1 MLRNSFHRRVVSF
14 ILVHLMGKC
23 LPNIDDS
30 TRKINCII
38 GSLFKTPGIF
48 NQGRQITKIEIDF
61 ESESR
66 ECVKLRKNEGKLKS
80 I

>member
-1 MLRNSFHRRVVSF
+1 MKFYSGRFN
-14 ILVHLMGKC
+14 GKC

-30 TRKINCII
+30 TRKINCIS

>member
-1 MLRNSFHRRVVSF
+1 MASMKCCEVAVTD

-30 TRKINCII
+30 TRKINCIS

-66 ECVKLRKNEGKLKS
+66 ECVNLRKNEGKSKS

>member
-1 MLRNSFHRRVVSF
+1 MVYFHKSDVFHSGTF
-14 ILVHLMGKC
+14 NGKVFAKY
-23 LPNIDDS
+23 DDS
-30 TRKINCII
+30 TRKIKYI
-38 GSLFKTPGIF
+38 GGFLFKTPGIF

>member
-1 MLRNSFHRRVVSF
+1 MMIPQEKNASVVYV
-14 ILVHLMGKC
+14 L
-23 LPNIDDS
+23 
-30 TRKINCII
+30 
-38 GSLFKTPGIF
+38 KTPGIF

-66 ECVKLRKNEGKLKS
+66 ECVKLGKNEGKLKS

>member
-1 MLRNSFHRRVVSF
+1 MLRNSFHRRGVSFIHRAIF

-23 LPNIDDS
+23 LPNIDDC
-30 TRKINCII
+30 TRKINCIS

-61 ESESR
+61 ESKSR
-66 ECVKLRKNEGKLKS
+66 ECVKSKELR
-80 I
+80 

>member
-1 MLRNSFHRRVVSF
+1 MLLPDVMIPLEEWNVLAVSNF
-14 ILVHLMGKC
+14 W
-23 LPNIDDS
+23 
-30 TRKINCII
+30 
-38 GSLFKTPGIF
+38 TPSIF